1 MSIKYI
7 PDAGDI
13 APPAFIPP
21 ESIQRQSLALSS
33 KNRHVANVLIRSKK
47 STPKRKSAV
56 AARITDKTEVD
67 VNGDPRF
74 FYTAIEQRKDKNG
87 FIVEN
92 DPNGIIFDSS
102 KVGKGGHPSASF
114 ADGEDHAEL
123 DDVVSILINY
133 QDRKCTIQRSAGA
146 GVELYMITSAD
157 YTKDPSLG
165 TLYTVRKVQGYT
177 YNASVIADVND
188 LIANVSGEGFP
199 YGLVVGMVYEAFT
212 EPSGIVLL
220 KAPLVYT
227 VKMSGGWQLMD
238 SHLGTELKALSSSL
252 IEIYNQAAYTSTLYE
267 GQYFPAQWD
276 KIRGKLL
283 VKIPTM

>member
-33 KNRHVANVLIRSKK
+33 KNRNVSNVLIRSKK

-133 QDRKCTIQRSAGA
+133 QDRKCTIQRSAGGA
-146 GVELYMITSAD
+146 ERPFIKITSSTSPSEYIGVKLVSYFDQTPTGDPIDIIA
-157 YTKDPSLG
+157 KDVVS
-165 TLYTVRKVQGYT
+165 
-177 YNASVIADVND
+177 NVIANNTTFFADPQDDN
-188 LIANVSGEGFP
+188 
-199 YGLVVGMVYEAFT
+199 
-212 EPSGIVLL
+212 
-220 KAPLVYT
+220 
-227 VKMSGGWQLMD
+227 
-238 SHLGTELKALSSSL
+238 GTTKYIISPPV
-252 IEIYNQAAYTSTLYE
+252 TL
-267 GQYFPAQWD
+267 
-276 KIRGKLL
+276 
-283 VKIPTM
+283 